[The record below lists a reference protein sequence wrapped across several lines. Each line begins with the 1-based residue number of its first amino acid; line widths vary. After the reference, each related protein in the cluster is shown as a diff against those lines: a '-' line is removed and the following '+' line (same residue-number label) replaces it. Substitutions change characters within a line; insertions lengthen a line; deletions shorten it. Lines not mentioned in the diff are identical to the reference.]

1 MCLSFYRNLQAFN
14 LLMKNKNKR
23 QVDLAN
29 FINFK
34 SKKSPKTSL
43 ESLENLWI
51 HVYKPKQKPCS
62 FNSLLN
68 GFILRK
74 PQTNKTQTNKQKTQK
89 NPQKNKQ
96 KNPKKT
102 KKNQKT
108 NPQCAQILQLK
119 LAEDQTDSKLFL
131 HVPNNSFNLQV
142 STIQLTETNI

>member
-1 MCLSFYRNLQAFN
+1 
-14 LLMKNKNKR
+14 MKNKNKR

-34 SKKSPKTSL
+34 SNKNPKTSL

-74 PQTNKTQTNKQKTQK
+74 PQTNKTQTNRKTQ
-89 NPQKNKQ
+89 
-96 KNPKKT
+96 PKK
-102 KKNQKT
+102 KKKKRKT
-108 NPQCAQILQLK
+108 NQPSMCA
-119 LAEDQTDSKLFL
+119 DT
-131 HVPNNSFNLQV
+131 
-142 STIQLTETNI
+142 ST

>member
-1 MCLSFYRNLQAFN
+1 
-14 LLMKNKNKR
+14 MKNKNKR

-34 SKKSPKTSL
+34 SNKNLKTSL

-74 PQTNKTQTNKQKTQK
+74 PQTNKTQTNKQKNT
-89 NPQKNKQ
+89 
-96 KNPKKT
+96 T
-102 KKNQKT
+102 KKKKKKEKQT

-119 LAEDQTDSKLFL
+119 LAEDQTDSKLFF

-142 STIQLTETNI
+142 STIQLTEINI

>member
-1 MCLSFYRNLQAFN
+1 
-14 LLMKNKNKR
+14 MKNKNKR

-74 PQTNKTQTNKQKTQK
+74 PQTNKTQTNKQKNTK
-89 NPQKNKQ
+89 NPHEKQ
-96 KNPKKT
+96 TKKPKKT
-102 KKNQKT
+102 KQQKKNQKT

>member
-1 MCLSFYRNLQAFN
+1 
-14 LLMKNKNKR
+14 MKNKNKR

-89 NPQKNKQ
+89 NPQKTNKKTQ
-96 KNPKKT
+96 KT
-102 KKNQKT
+102 KKKPKKPTLN
-108 NPQCAQILQLK
+108 
-119 LAEDQTDSKLFL
+119 
-131 HVPNNSFNLQV
+131 VRRYFNL
-142 STIQLTETNI
+142 S